1 MLDGHLLMLMEA
13 VHNIP
18 PCVPQS
24 LNVGGLGVVQS
35 FDLLEELGAGQ
46 LEPLIE
52 SKETQ
57 QELYLVLSLSVAACI
72 ILSRHRNMKIN
83 KRIKRGWFFINLSIK
98 YLKIKIII

>member
-83 KRIKRGWFFINLSIK
+83 KRIKRGWFLSTYPSNI
-98 YLKIKIII
+98 